1 MSVQSVLTGLP
12 YGGQT
17 RNPFNYVKVEQIG
30 RDVTTNWLTPDEVTN
45 QLNLFDDQS
54 QDSYVM
60 GLDLATRMYIED
72 YLGLSIFPV
81 TYRVWYGAESLTAT
95 PVSLDLP
102 EVSQNLQPNLAPLTI
117 GSVGYYN
124 SLFPPVF
131 VPVDPSQYFYDNSG
145 NKIIITSLPTDIN
158 TQMTAP
164 IVVQYTTV
172 ASPLAAYPVI
182 KQAGLLILTHLYNNR
197 SDATETKLKTIP
209 YGAQT
214 LLRPYKPLV
223 M

>member
-30 RDVTTNWLTPDEVTN
+30 RDIATNWLTAGEITQ
-45 QLNLFDDQS
+45 QLNLFDDES
-54 QDSYVM
+54 QDDYVLS
-60 GLDLATRMYIED
+60 LDLATRMYIED
-72 YLGLSIFPV
+72 YLGMSIFPV

-102 EVSQNLQPNLAPLTI
+102 EVSQNFAANLPPLTVN
-117 GSVGYYN
+117 SVGYYN

-131 VPVDPSQYFYDNSG
+131 VPVSSTQYFYDNSG

-172 ASPLAAYPVI
+172 ANPLAQYPVI

-197 SDATETKLKTIP
+197 SDTTETKLKTIP
-209 YGAQT
+209 HGAQT